1 MNVSVDRFRRI
12 PIMKRP
18 ALVLVAGLLGALVL
32 AVASHAPQ
40 ASAPAFA
47 AGADGKG
54 VFASNCSGCHGDK
67 GQGAPNLAPP
77 LAKNSYVTAKDPKA
91 VIHTVLAGMHGP
103 IKVNGKPW
111 GDGTMPPWK
120 GSLTNAQIAA
130 VITYMR
136 SSWGNKASA
145 VTEKQVASTK

>member
-1 MNVSVDRFRRI
+1 MLKRI
-12 PIMKRP
+12 
-18 ALVLVAGLLGALVL
+18 VLFAAAGAVLGAL
-32 AVASHAPQ
+32 AVALAIPTPS
-40 ASAPAFA
+40 SSPAFA
-47 AGADGKG
+47 AAADGKG
-54 VFASNCSGCHGDK
+54 VFASNCASCHGDK
-67 GQGAPNLAPP
+67 GQGAPNVAPP
-77 LAKNSYVTAKDPKA
+77 LVKNSYVTGNPKA
-91 VIHTVLAGMHGP
+91 VIHTVLAGMNGP

-111 GDGTMPPWK
+111 GSGMMPPWK